1 MRGTTWTGKLGKL
14 RDDASTRTTAPLYDD
29 PRGIGWQSVHSHLEF
44 LCNTR
49 AALHPYLGTGL
60 KQGQLDPSPAAFRE
74 AGGGRRAAGSQQ
86 PYDLVDAPV
95 TWTTAVPMSGHWA
108 LGREVGS
115 SKGGPARAPQ
125 KVCAAVGDGRP
136 RRTRLS
142 SPVHLAW
149 SSTARKGIGNGRTRR
164 GNAGRD
170 DG

>member
-29 PRGIGWQSVHSHLEF
+29 PRGIGWQSVPSHLEF
-44 LCNTR
+44 LFLHSTR

-95 TWTTAVPMSGHWA
+95 TWTTAVPMSGPLGTGQRGWVKQGWA
-108 LGREVGS
+108 
-115 SKGGPARAPQ
+115 
-125 KVCAAVGDGRP
+125 
-136 RRTRLS
+136 
-142 SPVHLAW
+142 SP
-149 SSTARKGIGNGRTRR
+149 STAESVCRR
-164 GNAGRD
+164 G
-170 DG
+170 